1 LPIPALYRPERLET
15 EDREFDMSIYARD
28 GQLVGEKKTV
38 KFRVRT
44 DSDAPLLPVFLAHPL
59 PLLALLAHPLHHLLG
74 LRRGHD
80 RPPLLDEP
88 SDDPQDRESRPEGP
102 VH

>member
-1 LPIPALYRPERLET
+1 MKVLET
-15 EDREFDMSIYARD
+15 FIADKASAAVLSDEFLDVRRP
-28 GQLVGEKKTV
+28 LKK
-38 KFRVRT
+38 R
-44 DSDAPLLPVFLAHPL
+44 DAPLLLVFLAHPL
-59 PLLALLAHPLHHLLG
+59 PLVLLAHPMHHLLG
-74 LRRGHD
+74 LGRGHD